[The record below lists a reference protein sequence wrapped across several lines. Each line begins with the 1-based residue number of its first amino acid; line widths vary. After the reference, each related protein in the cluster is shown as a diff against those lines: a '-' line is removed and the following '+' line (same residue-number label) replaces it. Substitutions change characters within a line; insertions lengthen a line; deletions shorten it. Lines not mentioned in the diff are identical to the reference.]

1 MFECFPIQNITDL
14 QLFRNPMLFLEIKL
28 VSVVFY
34 FLGLLYILLHTHTHT
49 YIYIYIYFDNEYYYI
64 YGLLIL

>member
-49 YIYIYIYFDNEYYYI
+49 HIYIYI
-64 YGLLIL
+64 LIMNTTTYMVY